1 LTFPASA
8 VGRFHCVE
16 AFTTTPFA
24 VAETTYWQ
32 GAAHSPALRRFAF
45 LRNRFRGAMPGEPH
59 STYPEHAARRRVIR
73 NVWKRRTFFG
83 PPPRSPIP
91 YGGRGYYPTHS
102 FAFLVHCLCAFSLHS
117 PLHSICITS
126 CIPAPPLHLSTSP
139 PLHLSS
145 SPHLLIST
153 SPPLHLPASSVS
165 RCEHPLPSRCVQP
178 RATDST

>member
-1 LTFPASA
+1 MTFPASA

-45 LRNRFRGAMPGEPH
+45 LRNRFRGAIPGEPH

-83 PPPRSPIP
+83 PPPAVPFRMGGGGITPPI
-91 YGGRGYYPTHS
+91 
-102 FAFLVHCLCAFSLHS
+102 LLHS
-117 PLHSICITS
+117 LCIVCVHSL
-126 CIPAPPLHLSTSP
+126 CIPLCIPSALPLAFPLHLSTS
-139 PLHLSS
+139 LSFHL
-145 SPHLLIST
+145 ST

-165 RCEHPLPSRCVQP
+165 RCKHPLPSRCVQP